1 MLLKGFEKK
10 EKKKKTTTH
19 CVRNVLSGRDSTSL
33 LCKSGDL
40 FRSDTFSST
49 LKQEN
54 RRSTTTTAPQPLS
67 PRLLCSTCLCWR
79 SFAFNPGQFVYPA
92 LLPRTAN
99 TCGTLKTS
107 WPDQSIARVQIQ
119 RWFFGGSAV
128 QVQRSAVS
136 CCLGGLIIFVN

>member
-49 LKQEN
+49 LKQEK
-54 RRSTTTTAPQPLS
+54 RRSTTTTPPPNPSPPFFSARHVYAGAHLHSTRGSLCTLLSCPAPPTPVAPSRHPGLTS
-67 PRLLCSTCLCWR
+67 PSPEYRFS
-79 SFAFNPGQFVYPA
+79 
-92 LLPRTAN
+92 
-99 TCGTLKTS
+99 
-107 WPDQSIARVQIQ
+107 
-119 RWFFGGSAV
+119 GGSLVARPYRFRGRLFPV
-128 QVQRSAVS
+128 ASGV
-136 CCLGGLIIFVN
+136 